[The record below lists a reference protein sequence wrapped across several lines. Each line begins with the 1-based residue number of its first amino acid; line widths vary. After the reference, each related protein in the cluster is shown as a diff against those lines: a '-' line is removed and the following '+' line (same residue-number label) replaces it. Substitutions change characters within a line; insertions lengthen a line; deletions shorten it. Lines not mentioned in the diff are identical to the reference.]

1 MWAPSDPIARNTTA
15 SAARGWRSR
24 GGRYRLVGSACP
36 ACDQRFFPPRRICP
50 DCHARDLPE
59 AVLART
65 GTVTTVAEDHT
76 PLVGHAGRSVRPF
89 AIVALDDDGPS
100 VLVELVDVVP
110 AAVAPGLPVELVVR
124 KWRRESNGLYQYG
137 YKFRPRSA
145 ASAGSASDAKEATR

>member
-24 GGRYRLVGSACP
+24 AGRYRLVGSTCS

-50 DCHARDLPE
+50 DCHARELPE

-65 GTVTTVAEDHT
+65 GTVTTAATDHT

-89 AIVALDDDGPS
+89 AIIALDDEGPS
-100 VLVELVDVVP
+100 VLVELVDVEP
-110 AAVAPGLPVELVVR
+110 EAVTPGLPVELIVR

-137 YKFRPRSA
+137 YKFRPRA
-145 ASAGSASDAKEATR
+145 GASASPVSSTTEGTR

>member
-24 GGRYRLVGSACP
+24 GGRHRLVGSACT
-36 ACDQRFFPPRRICP
+36 ACDQRFFPARRICP

-65 GTVTTVAEDHT
+65 GTVTTCAEDHT

-89 AIVALDDDGPS
+89 AIIALDDGPS
-100 VLVELVDVVP
+100 LLAELVDVAP

-137 YKFRPRSA
+137 YKFRPRPK
-145 ASAGSASDAKEATR
+145 ASATTPSAAKEAAR